1 MNLEVEQ
8 NLVLRSKT
16 DVQAFAELYEE
27 YYPLILNYVIRRTGD
42 INLSKDIVSNTFLK
56 AMENIQGFQWRN
68 VPFSAWLYRI
78 ANNEINQMYRDA
90 KKQAISL
97 DGLQESYGFE
107 IESCELIEEILNAQI
122 ELEERHQQFLFYQ
135 KKILELP
142 IKYQEVISLRYFED
156 KSMKEIAEV
165 LNKSEGTIKSL
176 IHRGLKKL
184 RNLDD

>member
-8 NLVLRSKT
+8 SLVLRSKT

-27 YYPLILNYVIRRTGD
+27 YYSLILNYVIRRTGNVD
-42 INLSKDIVSNTFLK
+42 LSKDIVSNTFLK

-78 ANNEINQMYRDA
+78 ANNEISQMYRDA

-97 DGLQESYGFE
+97 DQLQEAYGFDF
-107 IESCELIEEILNAQI
+107 ESSELTEEILKAQV

-135 KKILELP
+135 NKILELP
-142 IKYQEVISLRYFED
+142 IKYQEVISLRYFEE
-156 KSMKEIAEV
+156 KSMKEIAKI
-165 LNKSEGTIKSL
+165 LNKREGTIKSL
-176 IHRGLKKL
+176 LHRGLEKL
-184 RNLDD
+184 RNIDD

>member
-8 NLVLRSKT
+8 SLVLRSKT

-27 YYPLILNYVIRRTGD
+27 NYALILNYIIRRTGNVD
-42 INLSKDIVSNTFLK
+42 LSKDIVSNTFLK
-56 AMENIQGFQWRN
+56 AMENIQRFQWRN

-97 DGLQESYGFE
+97 DQLQEVSGFDV
-107 IESCELIEEILNAQI
+107 ESGELTEEILKAQA
-122 ELEERHQQFLFYQ
+122 ELEDRHQQFLYYQ
-135 KKILELP
+135 KKLLELP

-156 KSMKEIAEV
+156 KTMKEIAEI
-165 LNKSEGTIKSL
+165 LDKREGTIKSL
-176 IHRGLKKL
+176 LHRGLEKL
-184 RNLDD
+184 RNLDV

>member
-27 YYPLILNYVIRRTGD
+27 YYSLILNYVIRRTGD

-107 IESCELIEEILNAQI
+107 IESSELIEEILNAQI

-176 IHRGLKKL
+176 LHRGLKKL